1 MDFTWWF
8 DRKKLSLSRCFHPNL
23 QINLEA
29 KLMDGFC
36 SFFFIIS
43 VFSLFFAELVD
54 FTVNCLVMLTFSQK
68 NNLTLSRLWP
78 IKAIYG
84 TNNVTC
90 KNLTWHNENVT
101 IIINYKLRWWSVD
114 LFVFFWWNQ
123 LRSSF
128 IISGSFFWS
137 LWSHR
142 FRRLLWVP
150 ANWPLDKEIL
160 RSCKFFF

>member
-1 MDFTWWF
+1 MNFVRAHKSSNQSGSQMHRWIWF
-8 DRKKLSLSRCFHPNL
+8 NFFYYQFFLYYL
-23 QINLEA
+23 QNY
-29 KLMDGFC
+29 
-36 SFFFIIS
+36 
-43 VFSLFFAELVD
+43 VVD
-54 FTVNCLVMLTFSQK
+54 FTVNCLLLFIIMVMLTFSQK

-84 TNNVTC
+84 KNNLTC
-90 KNLTWHNENVT
+90 KKLTWHNENVT